1 MSGTNRTYR
10 LSEIESNQGI
20 TFSHAG
26 ATPGHHC
33 PMHTALAAM
42 RNIRGISSLV
52 LGMPE
57 CSFYSRY
64 VMEKPV
70 EVTGELHY
78 TYVLDS
84 NEVVFGCREGLIK
97 ALEEMEQDG
106 AKAIMVIMTCIPALI
121 GEDVKEIAETF
132 SREHNA
138 KAVCIDMAHYKRNGY
153 EYGYYEGYDALSEF
167 CKEKELKS
175 NQVSI
180 LGSLKG
186 REGDCLKNWLKSNA
200 IDLLEIGARFVLE
213 DFIEITSSVLIIVTD
228 IHYLPLANRLK
239 KEYNI
244 PVVFLGGAYS
254 VSEITACY
262 KTIKEQLQLKDEA
275 EFAEISE
282 LIELEGNI
290 QSLFAGSCFIIP
302 TVIEDVLLL
311 TNYLTSLS
319 MKPCILHIE
328 EYQLWMKEWKKS
340 ILHQKVDP
348 YITFVVQQEIN
359 YDTLEKSGFL
369 EEKGFRFSIG
379 EISLKDV
386 ASMKIERFFLT
397 SFLGYERTFA
407 LLHSLEYLW
416 KEEEHAII

>member
-20 TFSHAG
+20 TFSHAA

-64 VMEKPV
+64 VMENPV
-70 EVTGELHY
+70 EGTGELHY

-97 ALEEMEQDG
+97 ALEEMERDG

-121 GEDVKEIAETF
+121 GEDVKEITETF
-132 SREHNA
+132 SLEHNA

-153 EYGYYEGYDALSEF
+153 EAGYYEGYEALGDF
-167 CKEKELKS
+167 CMEKELKP
-175 NQVSI
+175 NLVSI
-180 LGSLKG
+180 LGAQKGKEGEGLKKW
-186 REGDCLKNWLKSNA
+186 LKNNA
-200 IDLLEIGARFVLE
+200 FELLEIETGFMLE
-213 DFIEITSSVLIIVTD
+213 DFLKITSSAFIIVTN
-228 IHYLPLANRLK
+228 IHYLPLANKLK

-244 PVVFLGGAYS
+244 PFVFLSGAYS

-262 KTIKEQLQLKDEA
+262 ETIKEQLQLKDLP
-275 EFAEISE
+275 EFVGINE
-282 LIELEGNI
+282 LKELEDNI
-290 QSLFAGSCFIIP
+290 KSQFAGSRFIIP
-302 TVIEDVLLL
+302 AIIEDVLLL

-319 MKPCILHIE
+319 MKPCVLHIE
-328 EYQLWMKEWKKS
+328 EYQLWMQEWKKS
-340 ILHQKVDP
+340 ILHQSVDP

-359 YDTLEKSGFL
+359 QDAFEKSGFL

-379 EISLKDV
+379 ETSLKEV

-397 SFLGYERTFA
+397 SLFGYERTNA
-407 LLHSLEYLW
+407 LLHSLKHLR
-416 KEEEHAII
+416 KEE